1 MLFSNRKLHCLVAID
16 LKIGE
21 FKSEYVGKMN
31 MYLSILDK
39 IEKEPGIILCAE
51 KDHLDVELAL
61 QDINKPIA
69 VSDSELLVPKE
80 QLQTLVIEELKK
92 IEQEEQNDR

>member
-1 MLFSNRKLHCLVAID
+1 
-16 LKIGE
+16 
-21 FKSEYVGKMN
+21 MN

-39 IEKEPGIILCAE
+39 IEKEPEENQSIGIILCAE

>member
-1 MLFSNRKLHCLVAID
+1 
-16 LKIGE
+16 
-21 FKSEYVGKMN
+21 

-39 IEKEPGIILCAE
+39 IEKELEENQSIGIILCAE

-61 QDINKPIA
+61 QDITKPIA
-69 VSDSELLVPKE
+69 LSDYELLVLKE